1 MMRVNISNYSVEID
15 LQSAEFSLHQDQI
28 NLLESRL
35 QKIGSANPW
44 FNDICSLKSGVLRYE
59 SISLFPTPTDPGKE
73 KVLLV
78 LGNPSIISVKNG
90 MFFYSRRD
98 GGRHGFWG
106 KLVRAGLVKPVT
118 EDTRYREAE
127 NRRNRLIN
135 DDSSPLYSIGIT
147 SFYSFPTPGSDDQP
161 FCGSGGVE
169 KLLEP
174 ILKQVRRTEIRRLLS
189 HPFLDGSILIFT
201 RKSLLKTFY
210 KHTGIKPSYWPI
222 RGEDSGG
229 EELAEVV
236 SSAAVARITGKPLL
250 I

>member
-1 MMRVNISNYSVEID
+1 MRMHISNYSVEID
-15 LQSAEFSLHQDQI
+15 LKSAEFSLHQDQI
-28 NLLESRL
+28 SRLEKRL

-44 FNDICSLKSGVLRYE
+44 FHDICSLKSGVLRYE
-59 SISLFPTPTDPGKE
+59 SISLFPAPTDPGKE

-106 KLVRAGLVKPVT
+106 KLARAGLVKPVT
-118 EDTRYREAE
+118 EDSRYREAE
-127 NRRNRLIN
+127 NRRSNLLK
-135 DDSSPLYSIGIT
+135 DEGSPFYSVGIST
-147 SFYSFPTPGSDDQP
+147 FYSFPTPGSDDQP

-174 ILKQVRRTEIRRLLS
+174 ILKQLRRMEIKRLLS
-189 HPFLDGSILIFT
+189 HPFIDGSILIFT
-201 RKSLLKTFY
+201 RKSLLKHFY
-210 KHTGIKPSYWPI
+210 KSTGIKPSHWPI

-236 SSAAVARITGKPLL
+236 SSADLVRIASKPLL
-250 I
+250 F